1 MSARKTIDDR
11 VYQEFRRTYESKFGS
26 SASQLSK
33 AIDTLVE
40 IDKDARRGKHVLSE
54 RAIHSFFNSNI
65 SKRQFNLTTLNYLAV
80 GLLGARDYT
89 QALLKVTEPE
99 RDDGLEED
107 NKPQSTRTEHEL
119 LRTHHQRNIDRYSQV
134 KSHLMFAPLPITD
147 VYVDLNILERE
158 QKRRLLRSSLAK
170 DGSLPSLKRSETG
183 FLIVESHLSI
193 IEALEKYNRLML
205 WGRLGAGKTTTLR
218 YLLTQAGLKKHG
230 IYLEL
235 RKVFNNAE
243 GNIFDHILRDFKVE
257 ANSVE
262 AQTIETLLDAGHFT
276 IFLDGLDEVSSNV
289 FRTVCDQIESFV
301 DLYSNNQFVIA
312 CRYGVYDYGFK
323 RFTEVEACRLTLSQ
337 MEKYIRQWHK
347 TYPNPERE
355 KEIIKALQSD
365 ESLRRLASAP
375 LMLSLICL
383 SLDSG
388 RGIPKN
394 MYALCDD
401 AFMTSIEKWDQ
412 NRNIRRDSTKMSKLK
427 KIDFLGKIGFEG
439 MDKEEKTTAWKLH
452 ELTDHARD
460 VIKTLPSYNPD
471 SLEEDAQ
478 KEVRALEGYHSLLKQ
493 DTKGTYS
500 FDSPIYQY
508 FSAANYIV
516 RQEDPKLIESIVNTR
531 LLERQW
537 KDIILMVAERR
548 SNAEPFLK
556 CIFRKIT
563 QLSQLPRIQTL
574 LAWLYKVSED
584 SGVASNS
591 YRGGILAIDTEIN
604 FYLSRYSIDDETRR
618 IAHALATNLR
628 ELNRRHGTIRKSKE
642 PFNIRLDLVCLHTL
656 AEDYAFSENI
666 SLRKPSEFA
675 SSYLSLLKSENF
687 SFKRILAE
695 QSQVAE
701 KLAMLDLKS
710 ELLGLAETLPV
721 EGRSDQQDQWRT
733 WAERLRAILIEY
745 LGVGHNV
752 SLSAED
758 ADTLKNYLY
767 ATNVLAECLLVDASV
782 DYETRQLLRR
792 NVLLSEDRIHKSL
805 LAPGV

>member
-1 MSARKTIDDR
+1 MAARKTIDDK

-33 AIDTLVE
+33 AIDMAVE
-40 IDKDARRGKHVLSE
+40 MSEEARRGKHVLSE
-54 RAIHSFFNSNI
+54 RAIHSFFNSNT
-65 SKRQFNLTTLNYLAV
+65 SNRQFNLTTLNYLAA
-80 GLLGARDYT
+80 GLLGAKDYQ
-89 QALLKVTEPE
+89 QALSKLTEPE
-99 RDDGLEED
+99 SENDLAEEHSPQTERD
-107 NKPQSTRTEHEL
+107 RHEL
-119 LRTHHQRNIDRYSQV
+119 LAAHRQRNIDRYSQV

-147 VYVDLNILERE
+147 VYIDLNVLERE

-170 DGSLPSLKRSETG
+170 EDNLPSPQRSETG

-193 IEALEKYNRLML
+193 VEALDKYDRLML

-218 YLLTQAGLKKHG
+218 YLLTQAGLERHG

-235 RKVFNNAE
+235 RKIFNSSE
-243 GNIFDHILRDFKVE
+243 GSILDHIFREFRVSPGS
-257 ANSVE
+257 AE
-262 AQTIETLLDAGHFT
+262 AQTIETLLKAGRFT
-276 IFLDGLDEVSSNV
+276 ILLDGLDEVSSSV
-289 FRTVCDQIESFV
+289 FRTVCDQVEAFV
-301 DLYSNNQFVIA
+301 EQYSHNQFVIT

-337 MEKYIRQWHK
+337 MERYIRQWHK
-347 TYPNPERE
+347 AYPNPERE
-355 KEIIKALQSD
+355 KEIIEALQAD

-383 SLDSG
+383 TLDSG

-412 NRNIRRDSTKMSKLK
+412 NRNIQRDSTKMSKLK

-439 MDKEEKTTAWKLH
+439 MDREEKATAWKLH
-452 ELTDHARD
+452 ELTDRARD

-478 KEVRALEGYHSLLKQ
+478 REIQALEGYHSLLKQ

-516 RQEDPKLIESIVNTR
+516 RQENSELVERIVNTR

-548 SNAEPFLK
+548 SNAETFLK
-556 CIFRKIT
+556 YIFWKIT
-563 QLSQLPRIQTL
+563 SLAQSPRIQTL
-574 LAWLYKVSED
+574 LNWLYQTSED

-666 SLRKPSEFA
+666 SLRKLSDFA
-675 SSYLSLLKSENF
+675 SSYLSLLKAEDF
-687 SFKRILAE
+687 SFKRILVE
-695 QSQVAE
+695 QAQVAE
-701 KLAMLDLKS
+701 KLEMLELKN
-710 ELLGLAETLPV
+710 ELLALADTLPV
-721 EGRSDQQDQWRT
+721 EGKSDQQEQWRI
-733 WAERLRAILIEY
+733 WAERLRATLIEY

-752 SLSAED
+752 SLSTED
-758 ADTLKNYLY
+758 ADSLKNYLY

-792 NVLLSEDRIHKSL
+792 NILLPQERIPKEL
-805 LAPGV
+805 LASAT